1 MERIVYR
8 KTLDVHKNGI
18 QFTLQGFDTADN
30 LSRRVEISLM
40 ASGDTIDFPLDR
52 ITAMVYVT
60 TPKAKEPS
68 INECTIKDNTI
79 VYDFLPIVE
88 EGITELQIKLIET
101 SPEGA
106 KSVLAAPRFAVE
118 VTKGNAEDEGATQT
132 TTFTALEDAVAK
144 ASAVYNARFL
154 RMELTSDCTFK
165 AYYADGTVYE
175 TDLLKQMFLDGNALL
190 SQSFAIGGSGVRKGE
205 DTDNSK
211 FYSNISKSEALNAK
225 DIMKN
230 SEEILAEV
238 RTHGLYTAFSVD
250 FETGEVEYVSPS
262 FKFVINRNTGELDA
276 IGQSY
281 SFDTEVGRVMT
292 EWLANNGVLLT
303 DLERISGEHEE
314 KIDTLR
320 QNFDTLSEIASNNT
334 DAIAEI
340 KENPTPVE
348 LGGTGAKTAE
358 EAIVSLGIDKY
369 QKPWDID
376 TNVGRISYLPARIDV
391 IQHTQTSAPM
401 VRKDLN
407 IYMKN
412 SGKVYLDFKYFHH
425 AHNVNVNHENSR
437 IAIFLNGD
445 VVKSYTNFVS
455 PENNEWMEAVSCRIP
470 LEVKNGDVVQVSV
483 QESATT
489 HTEVTSWREIQVHS
503 IVLCANVETP
513 YTYFSLSDEAPEDL
527 LKDFVDDATASV
539 EN

>member
-1 MERIVYR
+1 MEQIVYR

-30 LSRRVEISLM
+30 LSRRAEISLM
-40 ASGDTIDFPLDR
+40 ASGDTIDFPLER
-52 ITAMVYVT
+52 ITAMMYVT
-60 TPKAKEPS
+60 TPKSTEPS
-68 INECTIKDNTI
+68 INTCTVKDNTV

-88 EGITELQIKLIET
+88 EGITEMQIKLIET

-106 KSVLAAPRFAVE
+106 QSVLAAPRFAVE
-118 VTKGNAEDEGATQT
+118 VTKGNAEDESATQT

-144 ASAVYNARFL
+144 ATAVYSERFI
-154 RMELTSDCTFK
+154 RMELTNDCIFK
-165 AYYADGTVYE
+165 AYYADGTTYE
-175 TDLLKQMFLDGNALL
+175 TDILKKLFYNGTVKL
-190 SQSFAIGGSGVRKGE
+190 SESFAHGGTGVRAGE
-205 DTDNSK
+205 DTDNSMY
-211 FYSNISKSEALNAK
+211 YSNISKSEALNAK
-225 DIMKN
+225 DIMEN
-230 SEEILAEV
+230 SEEILEEV

-262 FKFVINRNTGELDA
+262 FKFNVNRDTGELDA

-281 SFDTEVGRVMT
+281 SFDTEVGRVMSD
-292 EWLANNGVLLT
+292 WLATNGVVLN
-303 DLERISGEHEE
+303 DLQRISGAH
-314 KIDTLR
+314 DTLIEALSA
-320 QNFDTLSEIASNNT
+320 NFNNLSNIASNNSDDIYDLKT
-334 DAIAEI
+334 
-340 KENPTPVE
+340 KPTPVE

-358 EAIVSLGIDKY
+358 EAIAKLGIDKY

-376 TNVGRISYLPARIDV
+376 NNVGRISYLPSKV
-391 IQHTQTSAPM
+391 VVNQNTQDSAPV

-407 IYMKN
+407 IFMKN
-412 SGKVYLDFKYFHH
+412 SGKVYLDFEYSHH

-437 IAIFLNGD
+437 IAIFQNGN
-445 VVKSYTNFVS
+445 VVKSYTGFVS
-455 PENNEWMEAVSCRIP
+455 PENNNLMESIKCRLP
-470 LEVKNGDVVQVSV
+470 LEVKSGDVIQISV

-489 HTEVTSWREIQVHS
+489 YTNITSWREIQVHS

-527 LKDFVDDATASV
+527 LKDLMDNDTASV